1 MPLRISMMAWSMSEK
16 SCSTISL
23 FLPSICS
30 RKSTI
35 GKKRR
40 TVSFMGNSFAI
51 EIEKNS
57 KAFIT
62 IFSHG
67 NTALIIPYIRRYIA

>member
-1 MPLRISMMAWSMSEK
+1 
-16 SCSTISL
+16 
-23 FLPSICS
+23 
-30 RKSTI
+30 
-35 GKKRR
+35 
-40 TVSFMGNSFAI
+40 MGNSFAI